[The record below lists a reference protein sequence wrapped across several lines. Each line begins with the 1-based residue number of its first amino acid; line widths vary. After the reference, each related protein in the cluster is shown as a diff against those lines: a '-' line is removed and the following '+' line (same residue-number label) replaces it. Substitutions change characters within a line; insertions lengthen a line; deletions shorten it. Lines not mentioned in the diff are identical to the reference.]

1 MEQKIHYLSVR
12 DLRKISFLY
21 SDDCPSHPEALT
33 RLRKIMDQEGIT
45 AEIEIINVRTNEE
58 AVAYHF
64 RGSPTILIDG
74 QDIDPSSV
82 EGFGL
87 ACRAYRLED
96 GRISPLPSESMIRK
110 ALRGT

>member
-1 MEQKIHYLSVR
+1 VR

-21 SDDCPSHPEALT
+21 SDDCPSHPEALS

-45 AEIEIINVRTNEE
+45 AEIETINVRTNEE
-58 AVAYHF
+58 AVTYRF

>member
-1 MEQKIHYLSVR
+1 MR

-21 SDDCPSHPEALT
+21 SDDCPSHPEALS

-45 AEIEIINVRTNEE
+45 AEIETINVRTNEE
-58 AVAYHF
+58 AVTYRF